1 VACVLIVDDDRQSLA
16 VLESSLRQAGLETTA
31 APDANSA
38 LEQVR
43 QRPPDLVLLDLGPP
57 DPLARELCRRL
68 KGNPATR
75 HLPVVMVSVH
85 PEETDRVA
93 GLELGVDDCVSR
105 PFSVRE
111 LVLRVKAVLRRS
123 AARSDREI
131 LEVGPIRVDPGARR
145 VWLGKTELR
154 LTALEFDLLALLVS
168 RAGRVQSRDQLLGEV
183 WKTSSGLETR
193 TVDTH
198 VKRLRAKLGPAR
210 GLLQTVRGVG
220 YRLVD
225 PSAR

>member
-1 VACVLIVDDDRQSLA
+1 VACVLIVDDDRQSLV
-16 VLESSLRQAGLETTA
+16 VLESSLRQAGLETAA

-43 QRPPDLVLLDLGPP
+43 QRPPDLVLLDLGPS
-57 DPLARELCRRL
+57 DPLATELCRLL
-68 KGNPATR
+68 KSNPATR
-75 HLPVVMVSVH
+75 HLPVVMVNVR

-93 GLELGVDDCVSR
+93 GLELGADDCVSR

-123 AARSDREI
+123 TARGGQGV
-131 LEVGPIRVDPGARR
+131 LKVGPIRVDPDAHRA
-145 VWLGKTELR
+145 WLGDAELP

-183 WKTSSGLETR
+183 WKTSSDLETR
-193 TVDTH
+193 TVDAH

-220 YRLVD
+220 YRLAD
-225 PSAR
+225 PTAR

>member
-1 VACVLIVDDDRQSLA
+1 MARVLIVDDDRQSLA
-16 VLESSLRQAGLETTA
+16 VLESSLRQAGLETAA
-31 APDANSA
+31 APDATSA

-57 DPLARELCRRL
+57 HPLGTELCRRL

-75 HLPVVMVSVH
+75 HLPVVMVSPI
-85 PEETDRVA
+85 PEETERVA
-93 GLELGVDDCVSR
+93 SLELGADDCVSR

-123 AARSDREI
+123 TDRTAQEI
-131 LEVGPIRVDPGARR
+131 LAVGPIRIDLGAHRA
-145 VWLGKTELR
+145 WLRDTEIP
-154 LTALEFDLLALLVS
+154 LTAIEFDLLALLVS

-183 WKTSSGLETR
+183 WKTSSDLETR
-193 TVDTH
+193 TVDAH

-220 YRLVD
+220 YRLVE
-225 PSAR
+225 PR